1 MTKYLERGFRFKDLP
16 KLVIN
21 TYKAWNAD
29 DPFRMSAVV
38 AYYAVLS
45 LPGLLVILIN
55 VVGAIW
61 GPDIVEGR
69 LTGEISSAMGADT
82 AESIEIMIRE
92 TQGAGKNIISTIIG
106 IATIL
111 FGATG
116 VFYQLQ
122 ISLNKIWDVKTDT
135 KGGLLSIIK
144 SRAKSFGFIL
154 GIGFLLLISFIITA
168 VISVLNEYISR
179 MFPQIVL
186 YLAYIIDFILS
197 LGIISTLFGMM
208 FKFMPD
214 VRIPWKTVWIG
225 AIITALLFVLG
236 KFLLS
241 FYFGRSD
248 PGSTYGAA
256 GSVILILLWVSYS
269 CLIFFFGAAF
279 TKVYSN
285 TYNMPVE
292 ELTVEEK
299 DNLE

>member
-1 MTKYLERGFRFKDLP
+1 MAKYLGRGFRFKDLP
-16 KLVIN
+16 KLIIN

-29 DPFRMSAVV
+29 GPFRMSAVV

-45 LPGLLVILIN
+45 MPGLLVILIN

-61 GPDIVEGR
+61 GPDIVQGR

-82 AESIEIMIRE
+82 AESVETMIRE

-135 KGGLLSIIK
+135 KGGMFSIIT

-154 GIGFLLLISFIITA
+154 GIGFLLLMSFIITA
-168 VISVLNEYISR
+168 VISILNDYIST
-179 MFPQIVL
+179 MFPDIVL

-197 LGIISTLFGMM
+197 LAIISTLFAMM

-225 AIITALLFVLG
+225 AVITALLFDLG

-241 FYFGRSD
+241 FYFGKSD

-269 CLIFFFGAAF
+269 CLILFFGAAF

-285 TYNMPVE
+285 TYNIPAE
-292 ELTVEEK
+292 ELTEEEK